1 MILAAINLG
10 LVTILFFLIGMIKP
24 QWALF
29 FLDKPDRMIVLA
41 ITAILVMISFTMY
54 GEGHR
59 RSTLAQEVQ
68 IAAPQKTEPAP
79 VPVPVPTPVP
89 TPKTTTNK

>member
-1 MILAAINLG
+1 MILAAINLA

-24 QWALF
+24 KWALF
-29 FLDKPDRMIVLA
+29 FLDNPDRMIVLA
-41 ITAILVMISFTMY
+41 ITAVLTMVSITMY

-68 IAAPQKTEPAP
+68 LASPQKAEPAP
-79 VPVPVPTPVP
+79 VPVPVPVTPA
-89 TPKTTTNK
+89 NK

>member
-1 MILAAINLG
+1 MILAAINLA

-24 QWALF
+24 KWALF

-41 ITAILVMISFTMY
+41 ISAVLSMVSITMY

-59 RSTLAQEVQ
+59 RSSLAQEVQ
-68 IAAPQKTEPAP
+68 LAAPQKAEPAP
-79 VPVPVPTPVP
+79 VPVPVPVAPA
-89 TPKTTTNK
+89 KK

>member
-29 FLDKPDRMIVLA
+29 FLDKPDRVIVLA
-41 ITAILVMISFTMY
+41 ITAVLVMVSITMY

-59 RSTLAQEVQ
+59 RSTLEQEVK
-68 IAAPQKTEPAP
+68 IVKPPKTAESAP
-79 VPVPVPTPVP
+79 VPVPIPIPAAPPTQ
-89 TPKTTTNK
+89 

>member
-1 MILAAINLG
+1 MILAAINLA
-10 LVTILFFLIGMIKP
+10 LVTILFFLIGMINPK
-24 QWALF
+24 WALF

-41 ITAILVMISFTMY
+41 ITAVLTMVSITMY

-68 IAAPQKTEPAP
+68 IAAPKKAEPAS
-79 VPVPVPTPVP
+79 VPVPVPAPSASP
-89 TPKTTTNK
+89 TTK

>member
-10 LVTILFFLIGMIKP
+10 IVTILFFLIGMVKP

-41 ITAILVMISFTMY
+41 ITAVLVMVTITMY

-59 RSTLAQEVQ
+59 RSTLGQEVQ
-68 IAAPQKTEPAP
+68 IAAPKKAEPAP
-79 VPVPVPTPVP
+79 VPVPAPETPI
-89 TPKTTTNK
+89 TK

>member
-1 MILAAINLG
+1 MILAAINLA

-24 QWALF
+24 KWALF

-41 ITAILVMISFTMY
+41 ISTVLSMVSITMY

-59 RSTLAQEVQ
+59 RSSLAQEVQ
-68 IAAPQKTEPAP
+68 LAAPQKAELAP
-79 VPVPVPTPVP
+79 VPVPVPVAPAT
-89 TPKTTTNK
+89 K

>member
-29 FLDKPDRMIVLA
+29 FLDKPNRMTVFGV
-41 ITAILVMISFTMY
+41 TTVLVMATVTMY

-59 RSTLAQEVQ
+59 RSSLEQQVKL
-68 IAAPQKTEPAP
+68 AAPKKVETAP
-79 VPVPVPTPVP
+79 VPVPVPVPEPAKKAPV
-89 TPKTTTNK
+89 K

>member
-10 LVTILFFLIGMIKP
+10 IVTILFFLIGMVKP

-41 ITAILVMISFTMY
+41 VTAVLVMGSITLY

-59 RSTLAQEVQ
+59 QSSLAKEVKLT
-68 IAAPQKTEPAP
+68 ATKKPEPAP
-79 VPVPVPTPVP
+79 VPVPVPAPS
-89 TPKTTTNK
+89 K

>member
-1 MILAAINLG
+1 MILAAINLA
-10 LVTILFFLIGMIKP
+10 LVTILFFLIGMINPK
-24 QWALF
+24 WALF

-41 ITAILVMISFTMY
+41 ITAVLTMVSITMY

-68 IAAPQKTEPAP
+68 IAAPKEAEPAP
-79 VPVPVPTPVP
+79 VPVPVPAPSASP
-89 TPKTTTNK
+89 TTK

>member
-29 FLDKPDRMIVLA
+29 FLDKPNRMIVLS
-41 ITAILVMISFTMY
+41 ITVVLVMVSVTMY

-59 RSTLAQEVQ
+59 RSTLAQEVTIVKPK
-68 IAAPQKTEPAP
+68 IADAAP
-79 VPVPVPTPVP
+79 VPVPVPSAPLA
-89 TPKTTTNK
+89 K

>member
-10 LVTILFFLIGMIKP
+10 LVTLLFFLIGMIKP

-29 FLDKPDRMIVLA
+29 FLDKPDRMIVLGV
-41 ITAILVMISFTMY
+41 TTVLVMVTITMY

-59 RSTLAQEVQ
+59 RSTLTQEVKL
-68 IAAPQKTEPAP
+68 AAPKKVEPAP
-79 VPVPVPTPVP
+79 VPVPVPEP
-89 TPKTTTNK
+89 TPNAPAK

>member
-1 MILAAINLG
+1 MILAAINLA

-24 QWALF
+24 KWALF

-41 ITAILVMISFTMY
+41 ITVVLTMVSITMY

-68 IAAPQKTEPAP
+68 IAAPKKVEQAP
-79 VPVPVPTPVP
+79 VPVPVPASP
-89 TPKTTTNK
+89 TTK

>member
-29 FLDKPDRMIVLA
+29 FLDKPNRMIVLGVTTVLTMVT
-41 ITAILVMISFTMY
+41 ITMF

-59 RSTLAQEVQ
+59 RSTLAQEVKLAGTKK
-68 IAAPQKTEPAP
+68 IEPAP
-79 VPVPVPTPVP
+79 VPVPVPAPAP
-89 TPKTTTNK
+89 NAPAK